1 MNTIKRIFSNHLEKT
16 ISATKELNLKL
27 NEIIK
32 IGDFLKKKIIK
43 KKKIFVYGNGGSYA
57 DGSHFVSRI
66 PGRHQGLVVWR
77 FDLGGL

>member
-43 KKKIFVYGNGGSYA
+43 KKKYLYMEME
-57 DGSHFVSRI
+57 DPMRM
-66 PGRHQGLVVWR
+66 
-77 FDLGGL
+77 DLIL